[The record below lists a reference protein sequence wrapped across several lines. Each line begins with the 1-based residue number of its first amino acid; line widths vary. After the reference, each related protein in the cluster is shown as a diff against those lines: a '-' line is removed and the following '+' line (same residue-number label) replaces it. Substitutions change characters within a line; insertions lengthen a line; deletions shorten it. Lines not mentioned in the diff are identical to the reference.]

1 MAQRERQ
8 GLGLTQG
15 PGLGPNASNYS
26 SHTGPCL
33 PSHLARVLVLLGQ
46 ERNYLNQ
53 VLQGVTVEHGQGPVQ
68 RQRQG
73 QGKGEC
79 LDGTTNEDTHAVADK
94 SQGPALGPRAASGT
108 RASPGP
114 SPSPSTTFSRG
125 ERYSDFLY
133 GELCGALLG
142 MYLDLKESLS
152 RNAFPHGLGTG
163 LGQVPSKLRSSALL
177 YPCTLV
183 QVNCQPCPALP
194 LPNHSL
200 TTYYKGG
207 LPAFV
212 IE

>member
-26 SHTGPCL
+26 SPPGHCL

-53 VLQGVTVEHGQGPVQ
+53 VLQGVTVEHGQGQVQ

-73 QGKGEC
+73 QGNGEG
-79 LDGTTNEDTHAVADK
+79 LDGTTNEDIHAVADK
-94 SQGPALGPRAASGT
+94 SQGPALGPRGGAASGT

-114 SPSPSTTFSRG
+114 SPSLSTTFSRG

-142 MYLDLKESLS
+142 MYLELKESLS

-163 LGQVPSKLRSSALL
+163 LEQAPSKLRSSALL

-183 QVNCQPCPALP
+183 QVNCPTLSCPYR
-194 LPNHSL
+194 
-200 TTYYKGG
+200 TT
-207 LPAFV
+207 V
-212 IE
+212 